1 MIIRSVH
8 LQNYR
13 CYEDQPVE
21 FPTGLIGVVG
31 NNGAG
36 KTTLIEAIG
45 WCLYGNVAA
54 RTKKE
59 FIKRTQAGAGEDCK
73 VVLELVLGS
82 DTMRV
87 ERALRRANA
96 SGNASL
102 YLNGSSR
109 AEVNGM
115 NEVSEYIAR
124 RTGMDHVAF
133 FTSIF
138 AKQKELN
145 ALSDLQ
151 AGERK
156 KTIMRLLRI
165 DKVDDV
171 IAQIRA
177 DTRESNAKIDFLKP
191 TLKDMNALLKE
202 QKDLKNKKGQKINDM
217 KITNS
222 ELSTLKKA
230 LTDEK
235 KKFAIHEKK
244 YKEYNKINTSLG
256 KLESSA
262 TAKNEERQTVELDLA
277 SAKFSEKQ
285 LSDLK
290 PDLMEFEKVSVKKNE
305 LDKIQL
311 QHKDKMNIQNR
322 IKSLQPKIVKRESE
336 NKSIISQLNA
346 YIKLDKDLKNNKV
359 LISKLEKQKERLDGS
374 SNQLKG
380 KIKNYE
386 GRKKKLEVEFSKI
399 KNLGKR
405 SKCPTC
411 KRPLGEHL
419 DQITK
424 HFTSEIGHYQRLVT
438 NANKSRKA
446 LMTQISDIRSKIK
459 TAKTLQDDIRSKIS
473 IRTKLQTSL
482 KEGKKTLQSFKR
494 ELASLQLRAKKFAN
508 VSYNQNEHNSVNTEF
523 TRLDKINKRS
533 ISLQADVK
541 RIPVLEKRL
550 VLFSS
555 TIGELDNRII
565 ARKEALIKIGFDEE
579 AYQSS
584 KVELQRVNDETG
596 AKREDVAGLRGD
608 LGRLTDSI
616 KQSIMTIKEEKTKLL
631 TIKTE
636 AKKIEA
642 RSKLEQIMVDFK
654 SDLIAR
660 IRPAL
665 AGRASELFRTMTKGK
680 YPSMNLD
687 DDYNLKIEDEGQE
700 FGIDRFSGGEED
712 LANLCLRIAISQ
724 ELSERSGGPRSNFIV
739 LDEIFGSQ
747 DYERKG
753 SILKALSELANQF
766 KQILII
772 THIEDVKESLP
783 FVLHVKEDGNG
794 NIAIETEGNIV
805 APS

>member
-1 MIIRSVH
+1 MIIRSIH

-13 CYEDQPVE
+13 CYEDQLVE
-21 FPTGLIGVVG
+21 FPTGLIGIVG

-36 KTTLIEAIG
+36 KTTLIEALG

-82 DTMRV
+82 DTMRI
-87 ERALRRANA
+87 ERALRKANA

-124 RTGMDHVAF
+124 RIGMDHVAF

-145 ALSDLQ
+145 ALSALQ

-171 IAQIRA
+171 ITQIRA
-177 DTRESNAKIDFLKP
+177 DTRESKAKIDFLKP
-191 TLKDMNALLKE
+191 TLKDMNVLLKE
-202 QKDLKNKKGQKINDM
+202 QKDLKNKKGLKINGI
-217 KITNS
+217 KIANR
-222 ELSTLKKA
+222 ELSTLKKSLA
-230 LTDEK
+230 GEK
-235 KKFAIHEKK
+235 KKFAVYEKK
-244 YKEYNKINTSLG
+244 YKEYNRINTALG
-256 KLESSA
+256 KLESSV
-262 TAKNEERQTVELDLA
+262 TAKNEEKQNVESDLT
-277 SAKFSEKQ
+277 SAKSSEKQ
-285 LSDLK
+285 FNELK
-290 PDLMEFEKVSVKKNE
+290 PDLVEFEKICSKKSE

-311 QHKDKMNIQNR
+311 RYKDKMNIKNR
-322 IKSLQPKIVKRESE
+322 IKNLRSKIVKRESE
-336 NKSIISQLNA
+336 NKSISSQLNA
-346 YIKLDKDLKNNKV
+346 YIKLDKNLKNSKD

-374 SNQLKG
+374 ANQWKE
-380 KIKNYE
+380 KIRNYE
-386 GRKKKLEVEFSKI
+386 SRKKKLEVEFSKI

-424 HFTSEIGHYQRLVT
+424 HFTSEIGHYQRLIT

-446 LMTQISDIRSKIK
+446 LMNQIRDIRSKIK
-459 TAKTLQDDIRSKIS
+459 TAKTQQDDIRSKIS

-482 KEGKKTLQSFKR
+482 KEGKKTLQSFKKEMDSCQR
-494 ELASLQLRAKKFAN
+494 RAKKFAN
-508 VSYNQNEHNSVNTEF
+508 VSYDQDEHNSVKTEF
-523 TRLDKINKRS
+523 TRLEKINKKA

-550 VLFSS
+550 ANLSA
-555 TIGELDNRII
+555 TIEELGNRIT
-565 ARKEALIKIGFDEE
+565 ARKKDLVEVGFDEE

-584 KVELQRVNDETG
+584 KNELQIVNDKTG
-596 AKREDVAGLRGD
+596 AKRAEVVGLRGD
-608 LGRLTDSI
+608 LGRLSDSI
-616 KQSIMTIKEEKTKLL
+616 KQNIMTIKEEKDKIL

-636 AKKIEA
+636 EKKIES
-642 RSKLEQIMVDFK
+642 RSKLEKLMVDFK

-724 ELSERSGGPRSNFIV
+724 ELSERSGGPSSNFIV

-783 FVLHVKEDGNG
+783 FVLNVKEDGDG
-794 NIAIETEGNIV
+794 NSKIETEGNITV
-805 APS
+805 PS